1 MCGLSWQGA
10 ITGRPPPAVLP
21 YRLPATARPRTPRPQ
36 PACRAQHP
44 TNKAVLREPR
54 CGREVHENIHPEAP
68 LVEVDPQ
75 LVAEPASGLDRE
87 QRDRTTIRHRPF
99 RAQYG
104 QVVPVAEPLVQLP
117 DQHGIVNRQN
127 LTRRRFASTARST
140 GLAKMGLSPGS
151 MPSASAKL
159 GGFAA
164 LSGYRKRG
172 R

>member
-1 MCGLSWQGA
+1 MWPTSRFSPGNEPQIVTL
-10 ITGRPPPAVLP
+10 L
-21 YRLPATARPRTPRPQ
+21 YRTVR
-36 PACRAQHP
+36 
-44 TNKAVLREPR
+44 
-54 CGREVHENIHPEAP
+54 
-68 LVEVDPQ
+68 
-75 LVAEPASGLDRE
+75 AEPASGLDRE